1 MSKSGVPDDVPLVAS
16 DSDSG
21 GTDVEQSSSDDET
34 KSSDDEDDDDTFS
47 TPLSFT

>member
-1 MSKSGVPDDVPLVAS
+1 MSKSGVPDDVPSFAS